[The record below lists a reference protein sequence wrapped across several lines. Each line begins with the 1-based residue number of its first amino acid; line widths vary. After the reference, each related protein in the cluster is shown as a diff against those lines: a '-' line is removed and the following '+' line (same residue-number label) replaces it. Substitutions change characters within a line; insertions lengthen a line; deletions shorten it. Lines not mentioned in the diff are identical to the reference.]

1 MESNL
6 TQHIQ
11 QHSSEYDISQRQA
24 EELRIKLSRVSPLE
38 TALDKCLHSIDFTI
52 MKELIDEL
60 IIVIRCGVGLPTLE
74 GLCRFISSLYL
85 ELPIDFLKPYSSQLL
100 HYMKV
105 KVLSTDSVT
114 LTTSYSRACAYS
126 IYIYIYL
133 FIYLYIVCKGVTDN
147 ELREYISYILS
158 KMNENENSMCYI
170 SIYSL
175 CTILSG
181 KIKDFTSEV

>member
-1 MESNL
+1 MESNI

-11 QHSSEYDISQRQA
+11 QHSSEYDISQREA
-24 EELRIKLSRVSPLE
+24 EELRVRLSRISPLE
-38 TALDKCLHSIDFTI
+38 TALEKCLHSIDITI

-74 GLCRFISSLYL
+74 GLCRFISSLYI

-105 KVLSTDSVT
+105 KVLATDSVT
-114 LTTSYSRACAYS
+114 LTTCYSRACAY
-126 IYIYIYL
+126 I
-133 FIYLYIVCKGVTDN
+133 CKGVTDN
-147 ELREYISYILS
+147 ELRDYIRYILS
-158 KMNENENSMCYI
+158 KMNEDENSMSYI
-170 SIYSL
+170 AIYSL

-181 KIKDFTSEV
+181 KIKDFTAEVYFYYVINL